1 MKSLNL
7 KTLYGRTGQKNTM
20 EETTPQI
27 KLINSKL
34 ISFFFSQK
42 DKHFYKSFIWVFIP
56 ANSSNVSELER
67 HNQTY
72 FFMFKKIIKK
82 H

>member
-1 MKSLNL
+1 MKPLIL
-7 KTLYGRTGQKNTM
+7 KTLYCRTGQKKNTI

-42 DKHFYKSFIWVFIP
+42 DKCFYKSFIWVFIP
-56 ANSSNVSELER
+56 ANSSNVSELEK
-67 HNQTY
+67 T
-72 FFMFKKIIKK
+72 
-82 H
+82 